1 MNRGR
6 HFFFLV
12 LSWLWIALVIGYLAW
27 GAVNYSGLYR
37 WLAEWQIEQWGGFY
51 RKWTAALPGLLL
63 CLPALLYIGWRG
75 RLRQQAEAHSPAAQA
90 RTAGRGAKW
99 LMLVGLLGMLIG
111 EQALP
116 VAKKLF
122 SREPVTAA
130 WLRSECVAQ
139 ITGVPPA
146 PASAPDPAPAR
157 ETDRGA

>member
-1 MNRGR
+1 MKIYIVSLAAGV
-6 HFFFLV
+6 LV
-12 LSWLWIALVIGYLAW
+12 
-27 GAVNYSGLYR
+27 GLIYGILQVR
-37 WLAEWQIEQWGGFY
+37 
-51 RKWTAALPGLLL
+51 
-63 CLPALLYIGWRG
+63 
-75 RLRQQAEAHSPAAQA
+75 SPAPPAIA
-90 RTAGRGAKW
+90 
-99 LMLVGLLGMLIG
+99 LVGLLGMLIG